1 MLLHPRVAD
10 EAASSRAQI
19 LALISEIWMLVD
31 YVAGNPTEGL
41 SGIKVP
47 DPRGAGAVL
56 SPAEVFQAVSDVE
69 TRLAA
74 SATAQPGP
82 NDRASMQIVRDA
94 LNIVAS
100 PASGL
105 TVAYTTMVAGPL
117 RRRSASRVNLAQ
129 DAYGNLAVR
138 AFGHRYLQRAILVL
152 AILATALAVWESAK
166 VALGK
171 ALLQNL
177 DLLRTEQAVIGSEKL
192 KLELALGPTRN
203 ETGAGPI
210 RLAGGPIPLS
220 AYRLCDRA
228 LVARSRLPPADQ
240 PGWLAYDTPEERD
253 ICGRDDVLRAKLG
266 IVRGNLRVYSQ
277 NWPGMVGSGFATT
290 RNLIACWWPSCG
302 DVADPSLVPG
312 QNDVEFTIAP
322 VLLVWGNFVLPVI
335 FGLIGSAIFVT
346 LDHYQKVHDST
357 LRPRDYFLAPVRL
370 TLGLVVG
377 ACVGLF
383 FSSYTPMQP
392 TATEAVGS
400 ALIGAL
406 TLTASGVAFLAGF
419 GVETV
424 FSLLQSLIARVFTVP
439 PPGKPG

>member
-1 MLLHPRVAD
+1 MALHPRVAD
-10 EAASSRAQI
+10 ETPSSRAQI

-41 SGIKVP
+41 SAIQVP
-47 DPRGAGAVL
+47 DPRTAGAMLTPV
-56 SPAEVFQAVSDVE
+56 EVFQAVSDVE
-69 TRLAA
+69 GRLCA
-74 SATAQPGP
+74 SATVQPGP

-94 LNIVAS
+94 LNTVAA

-117 RRRSASRVNLAQ
+117 RRRAASRVNLAQ
-129 DAYGNLAVR
+129 DAYGNLATR
-138 AFGHRYLQRAILVL
+138 AFGHRYLQRMILVL

-177 DLLRTEQAVIGSEKL
+177 DLLRTEQSAIGIEKL
-192 KLELALGPTRN
+192 KLELALGPVRN
-203 ETGAGPI
+203 EAMAGPV
-210 RLAGGPIPLS
+210 RVAGGAIPLT

-228 LVARSRLPPADQ
+228 LVARARIPLQDQ

-266 IVRGNLRVYSQ
+266 IVRGDLRVYSQ
-277 NWPGMVGSGFATT
+277 NWPGMVGSGFAIT
-290 RNLIACWWPSCG
+290 RNVMTCWWPWCG
-302 DVADPSLVPG
+302 DVTDASLLSG
-312 QNDVEFTIAP
+312 DVEFKIAP

-383 FSSYTPMQP
+383 FSSYTPIQA

-424 FSLLQSLIARVFTVP
+424 FSLLQSLIARVFTLPVP
-439 PPGKPG
+439 AKSG

>member
-1 MLLHPRVAD
+1 MAFHQRPD
-10 EAASSRAQI
+10 DTPNSRAQI
-19 LALISEIWMLVD
+19 MALVSEIWMLVD

-41 SGIKVP
+41 DAIKVP
-47 DPRGAGAVL
+47 NPHAPGVVL
-56 SPAEVFQAVSDVE
+56 TPAEVFLAVSDVE
-69 TRLAA
+69 GRL
-74 SATAQPGP
+74 SVPTAVPGP
-82 NDRASMQIVRDA
+82 DDRASMQIVRDA
-94 LNIVAS
+94 LNLIVA

-117 RRRSASRVNLAQ
+117 RRRAASRVNLAEN
-129 DAYGNLAVR
+129 AYGNLASR
-138 AFGHRYLQRAILVL
+138 AFGHRNLQRAILVL
-152 AILATALAVWESAK
+152 AIIATALAVWESAK

-177 DLLRTEQAVIGSEKL
+177 DLLRTEQAAIGGEKL
-192 KLELALGPTRN
+192 KLELALGPTRG
-203 ETGAGPI
+203 ETGGPV
-210 RLAGGPIPLS
+210 RPASGPIPLT

-228 LVARSRLPPADQ
+228 LVARSRITPAADQ
-240 PGWLAYDTPEERD
+240 PAWLAYETPEERD

-266 IVRGNLRVYSQ
+266 IVRGDLRVYSQ
-277 NWPGMVGSGFATT
+277 NWPGMVGSGFAIT
-290 RNLIACWWPSCG
+290 RNMMACWWPWCS
-302 DVADPSLVPG
+302 DATDATLPPG
-312 QNDVEFTIAP
+312 GNDVEFKIAP

-383 FSSYTPMQP
+383 YSSYTPMQAS
-392 TATEAVGS
+392 TTEAVGS

-424 FSLLQSLIARVFTVP
+424 FSLLQSLIARVFTLP
-439 PPGKPG
+439 APAKSA